1 MAGGPSPSL
10 GSPSIRYNRHRRSSM
25 SYYEENLG
33 PGPRSG
39 NWRSNSMD
47 ILPYVE
53 KDRDF
58 PGAGSS
64 GSSHNKHLK
73 ISMMRAT
80 QFTDQYSPLLFSQ
93 PDYNNGCQETI
104 IGSPQ
109 EVLSVTTRQQF
120 NLPTA
125 RAVARAN
132 PVSSADP
139 VAGPQ
144 HGGSNEDMKK
154 VLMELDNTG
163 YFAEEL
169 LDSTDQ
175 VAVTGPAKDTK
186 KKPVQP
192 SNNTSGQMDYKKVPL
207 RIYVNISHFDNICI
221 LTVVGGFQTA

>member
-1 MAGGPSPSL
+1 
-10 GSPSIRYNRHRRSSM
+10 
-25 SYYEENLG
+25 
-33 PGPRSG
+33 
-39 NWRSNSMD
+39 
-47 ILPYVE
+47 
-53 KDRDF
+53 
-58 PGAGSS
+58 
-64 GSSHNKHLK
+64 
-73 ISMMRAT
+73 MMRAT

-93 PDYNNGCQETI
+93 PDYNNGCQETM

-139 VAGPQ
+139 VAGAQ

-169 LDSTDQ
+169 QDSTDQ

>member
-1 MAGGPSPSL
+1 
-10 GSPSIRYNRHRRSSM
+10 M
-25 SYYEENLG
+25 SYYEDNLQA
-33 PGPRSG
+33 GPRTH
-39 NWRSNSMD
+39 WRSNSMD

-53 KDRDF
+53 KDRDL
-58 PGAGSS
+58 PGAG
-64 GSSHNKHLK
+64 GSHNKHLK

-80 QFTDQYSPLLFSQ
+80 QFTDQYSPLLFQQ

-104 IGSPQ
+104 IGSPK
-109 EVLSVTTRQQF
+109 EVLSVTTRQGQQF
-120 NLPTA
+120 SLPTA

-139 VAGPQ
+139 VAGNGAGTK

-169 LDSTDQ
+169 LDSNEQLPVRETE
-175 VAVTGPAKDTK
+175 TK

-192 SNNTSGQMDYKKVPL
+192 SNTSGQTDYKKVPL
-207 RIYVNISHFDNICI
+207 RI
-221 LTVVGGFQTA
+221 